1 VSSPTLVGDDTKR
14 EAPYSPDAAPF
25 AFTARYLC
33 CAAKVAYDRRRPP
46 VIKVFVRTQTQGA
59 WVGYAPET
67 KMDGRREKTQR
78 LFANTGL
85 SANTKET

>member
-59 WVGYAPET
+59 WVGYARQV
-67 KMDGRREKTQR
+67 KMDGQFEKTER
-78 LFANTGL
+78 LFVYTADC
-85 SANTKET
+85 AEW